1 VTDEEALRAVHK
13 TIVDTLPP
21 IVGVLNG
28 AMVLRDG
35 MVRNMVFEQVTDV
48 IRPKVLGSIHLDR
61 IFHDVDLD
69 FFVLLSSINCVIGN
83 VGQAN
88 YAAANMGM
96 CGIAAARRRRG
107 LVSSVANVG
116 AIIGVGYITQSA
128 RQLDLTVANTH
139 LTHLSEEDFHQIF
152 AEAMEAGYLDSPD
165 GPEISTGLLEIS
177 PDTPNMPKWYT
188 DPKFARLIVNKT
200 TDGGKGKEKAS
211 AASILDSLKACRSE
225 EDVFQVVKSAFA
237 AQLRRILQISTGDD
251 DMMNMRSIELGLDS
265 LISVDIR
272 SWFLKNFQVS
282 IPVLKI
288 MANDAQMSGLV
299 ETAVEGI
306 PAELI
311 PEVRAD
317 ALANGKSDDSGSETN
332 SAVTPASST
341 NGRVPDTAATSPG
354 SATPPKGSSGIDW
367 EAEATPPELS
377 LPPADAKPPSSP
389 PKVVVLT
396 GCTGLLGHHLLDAL
410 AAEPSIE
417 KIICIA
423 VRQLSARLANGS
435 LPPPSDRITYYEGDL
450 SAPRLGLSEADEK
463 TIFDAAD
470 AVIHNGSDTSHLKY
484 YSAIRATNV
493 DSTRHLIRL
502 CVRRMI
508 PLHYISSAGVALFAG
523 LDSFPEISATAP
535 GNALPPPDGAHGYM
549 CGKWVCERML
559 ERVHAETGLPVWI
572 QRPSTI
578 VREGKDAEG
587 DRAGMYWVNALVHYV
602 HEIKAVPRVERNKGC
617 FDLVYVRSVCE
628 DVLRGLLSA
637 GKKGGDGKGSGIT
650 YVNNVGDVVIPMH
663 LMAEIARQKG
673 REEPYEV
680 VPMEEWMRRAIA
692 AGLHPAVAALIETFD
707 EPGAASYPRLLKK
720 RE

>member
-1 VTDEEALRAVHK
+1 VTDEAALRAVHK

-48 IRPKVLGSIHLDR
+48 IRPKVLGSLHLDR

-237 AQLRRILQISTGDD
+237 AQLRRILQIPTGDD

-288 MANDAQMSGLV
+288 MANDAQMAGLV

-332 SAVTPASST
+332 SAVTPASSS

-354 SATPPKGSSGIDW
+354 SATPPKASGVDW
-367 EAEATPPELS
+367 EAESTPPELS
-377 LPPADAKPPSSP
+377 PPAVNAKPPASP

-396 GCTGLLGHHLLDAL
+396 GCTGLLGHHLLNAL
-410 AAEPSIE
+410 AAQPSIE

-423 VRQLSARLANGS
+423 VRQLSARLANGE
-435 LPPPSDRITYYEGDL
+435 LPPPSDRIIYYEGDL
-450 SAPRLGLSEADEK
+450 GAPRLGLSEQDE
-463 TIFDAAD
+463 TAIFDAAD

-484 YSAIRATNV
+484 YSAVRDTNV
-493 DSTRHLIRL
+493 GSTRQLIRL
-502 CVRRMI
+502 CVRRSI

-523 LDSFPEISATAP
+523 LDAFPEISCTAP

-559 ERVHAETGLPVWI
+559 ERVHAATGLPIHI

-587 DRAGMYWVNALVHYV
+587 DKAGMDWVNALLYYV
-602 HEIKAVPRVERNKGC
+602 HEIGAVPRVDHNKGS

-628 DVLRGLLSA
+628 DVLRGLMR
-637 GKKGGDGKGSGIT
+637 GKEGGGIT

-663 LMAEIARQKG
+663 RMAEVARQKG

-707 EPGAASYPRLLKK
+707 EPGAASYPRLLKR